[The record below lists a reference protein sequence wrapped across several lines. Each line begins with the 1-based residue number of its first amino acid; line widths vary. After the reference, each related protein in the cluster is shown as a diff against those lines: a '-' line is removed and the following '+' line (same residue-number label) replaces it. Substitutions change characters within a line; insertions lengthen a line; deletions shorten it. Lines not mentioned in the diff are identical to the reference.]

1 MNSISPA
8 FAFLYPLA
16 RAYLARR
23 EDDAVPALK
32 LAVAYRAKREIDPTL
47 AVTLA
52 DQLAQL
58 VIESPPARLPLSLE
72 VELERIVPIAI
83 AADLQG
89 TSPDTIEREDERRI
103 ARGEPSQLIALSAR
117 RKGIRLKHALKL
129 V

>member
-72 VELERIVPIAI
+72 VELNASYPSPSPPIFKGPHPTQSNGKTA
-83 AADLQG
+83 
-89 TSPDTIEREDERRI
+89 SYC
-103 ARGEPSQLIALSAR
+103 AR
-117 RKGIRLKHALKL
+117 
-129 V
+129 

>member
-58 VIESPPARLPLSLE
+58 VIEVRRRAFRFRSKLNSSASSPSPSPPIFKGPHPTQSNGKTSVVLRAVSQVNSLPYLPDARAS
-72 VELERIVPIAI
+72 
-83 AADLQG
+83 D
-89 TSPDTIEREDERRI
+89 
-103 ARGEPSQLIALSAR
+103 
-117 RKGIRLKHALKL
+117 
-129 V
+129 